1 MSFAKTRITLD
12 MNRQDV
18 QCTIYAT
25 KGDTARQLVINLVNN
40 GMPYVMPNSGIMAT
54 VTGYKPDGTYLFDP
68 ATIYP
73 KEGILAFDFTPQT
86 CAVEGVS
93 ILQCVIFDGG
103 TAVCAPRFRLVI
115 QDNEYATDEVE
126 SASEF
131 GQLLR
136 LWEEWGDLP
145 NRMGQAEDDIQKHR
159 EDLGQLRV
167 EYNET
172 VEDLD
177 EFKADTAAKL
187 EAFKRDNRPV
197 DTTVNLADGTAN
209 LEYVLRSFI
218 SYCLNHSLYATR
230 EEAEQASQLREAC
243 KALLD
248 GGKWLTGTA
257 KGVGY
262 HVDEVPD
269 VPPVVDPTGWSID
282 GSGDWLK
289 IISVPASAID
299 AAGDY
304 IKIGG

>member
-68 ATIYP
+68 AIIYP
-73 KEGILAFDFTPQT
+73 REGILAFDFTPQT

-145 NRMGQAEDDIQKHR
+145 NRMGQAEDDIQKQR

-177 EFKADTAAKL
+177 EFKEDTAAKF
-187 EAFKRDNRPV
+187 EKFKHDDRPV
-197 DTTVNLADGTAN
+197 QSTVSVPMVGAYIRQAVCNMFNYIVQHSIYASAEEAAAARAAYNVAKAYITGGNWIDGT
-209 LEYVLRSFI
+209 
-218 SYCLNHSLYATR
+218 
-230 EEAEQASQLREAC
+230 
-243 KALLD
+243 
-248 GGKWLTGTA
+248 LTGTA
-257 KGVGY
+257 VGY
-262 HVDEVPD
+262 HVGEISD
-269 VPPVVDPTGWSID
+269 PVKP
-282 GSGDWLK
+282 GDWRVEDMGDTVR
-289 IISVPASAID
+289 IT
-299 AAGDY
+299 AAPTAEVGD
-304 IKIGG
+304 IVRIGV